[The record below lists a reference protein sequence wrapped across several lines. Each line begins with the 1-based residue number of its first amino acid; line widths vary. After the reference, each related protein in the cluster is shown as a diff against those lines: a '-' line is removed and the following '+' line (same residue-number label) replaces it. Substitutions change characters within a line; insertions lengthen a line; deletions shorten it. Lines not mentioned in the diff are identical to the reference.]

1 MTKLTPPSPAAK
13 NFSFKLLKP
22 VDRDFEAALQKG
34 CFQKKAL
41 LARLLELEIERLD
54 VAIDTPCPEKVTK
67 FIRETQNEGALK
79 KAWVADQVLLPSPL
93 VDRIQEV
100 CKSKGI
106 LRDAWVN
113 RVLFLATA
121 TKLFDALM
129 PLDELAHFDYFKDNT
144 SNRED
149 AVELVS
155 QRLTAL
161 VDPLGR
167 LHAAFREIDDPEEEG
182 PWDLYR
188 FKVFA
193 ARRKP
198 RKSMPNLQ
206 DSEQSD
212 RDRTLRINWMI
223 HKFAWCIT
231 CWAEVEDLDQLE
243 EPDYDDFLGL

>member
-1 MTKLTPPSPAAK
+1 MTKITPSTTK
-13 NFSFKLLKP
+13 ETNFSFHLHKW
-22 VDRDFEAALQKG
+22 VARDFEAALEKG
-34 CFQKKAL
+34 CFQKKSL
-41 LARLLELEIERLD
+41 LARLLELEIGRLD
-54 VAIDTPCPEKVTK
+54 AAIDTPIPKKVAQ

-100 CKSKGI
+100 CKNKGVV
-106 LRDAWVN
+106 RDAWVN

-129 PLDELAHFDYFKDNT
+129 PLDELAHFDYFKDST
-144 SNRED
+144 SNRQD
-149 AVELVS
+149 AVELAS
-155 QRLTAL
+155 RRLTAA
-161 VDPLGR
+161 VDPLFR
-167 LHAAFREIDDPEEEG
+167 LHDAFREIDEPEEQG

-198 RKSMPNLQ
+198 RKPMPNSQ
-206 DSEQSD
+206 NSEQSD
-212 RDRTLRINWMI
+212 KDRALHIDWML

-231 CWAEVEDLDQLE
+231 CWAEMEDLGQLE
-243 EPDYDDFLGL
+243 EPEWDDILGL